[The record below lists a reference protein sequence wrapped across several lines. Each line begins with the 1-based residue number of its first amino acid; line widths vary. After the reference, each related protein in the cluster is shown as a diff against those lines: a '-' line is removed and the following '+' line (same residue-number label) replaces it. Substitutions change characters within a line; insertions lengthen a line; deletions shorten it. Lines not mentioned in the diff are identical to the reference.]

1 MTDFD
6 PTKPVRQRN
15 GRAATI
21 HVMNLRVVANG
32 NIPLPIFAE
41 VEREDGGWA
50 GQMYRADGTVPYAG
64 GDGDRYNLVNIPE
77 RSSVWVTARLP
88 SDVKRGVRW
97 TPFTKQEAMAFS
109 PTHAAIELI
118 FEGDEFIE
126 AKYHRS

>member
-6 PTKPVRQRN
+6 PTKPVRQRDGAEARILATDCRSGFPIVAEILAPN
-15 GRAATI
+15 GKW
-21 HVMNLRVVANG
+21 VVQ
-32 NIPLPIFAE
+32 LFQ
-41 VEREDGGWA
+41 RDGSA
-50 GQMYRADGTVPYAG
+50 LCSTEES
-64 GDGDRYNLVNIPE
+64 LVNIPE

-118 FEGDEFIE
+118 FDGDEFIE